1 MELAVGSDDT
11 NDNNDGHYVAAI
23 SFQTCTKTNNS
34 IYRCFVYAEW
44 NSCCSNLHF
53 STSYN
58 SRVICRNILS
68 AAIAYKFDVPVAS
81 SRFKVSK
88 ATVIYE

>member
-34 IYRCFVYAEW
+34 IYRYFVYA
-44 NSCCSNLHF
+44 
-53 STSYN
+53 
-58 SRVICRNILS
+58 
-68 AAIAYKFDVPVAS
+68 K
-81 SRFKVSK
+81 
-88 ATVIYE
+88 